1 MANTINVLVS
11 SCELKLYSY
20 FFQNK
25 LYHLLQTDILKRNDT
40 TPHRVTEVSAVPL
53 PIAIPLLL
61 PTRTGD
67 MI

>member
-1 MANTINVLVS
+1 MANAINVLVS

-25 LYHLLQTDILKRNDT
+25 PYHLLQTDILKTKDL
-40 TPHRVTEVSAVPL
+40 TPYRVTEVSTV

-61 PTRTGD
+61 PISTGD
-67 MI
+67 MIEI